1 MFSLIEQ
8 EWLLKGNPVSFV
20 VARGRNCSAPHMSS
34 LRSRP
39 ALDGAAQIVAV

>member
-20 VARGRNCSAPHMSS
+20 VANCSAPHMSS